1 MAQSN
6 LAHLSCH
13 HMNRFKIGNVV
24 CTHKLPIKINDF
36 WVIHWVGG
44 SEPIH
49 VNMQVILAK
58 TSIQMIKFEKRK
70 KKGKK
75 VPHWKKNA
83 HVHHLMYIIF
93 MCHHTI
99 GCWGD
104 PKFWQKKKKKKRST
118 WTLNPKPTTKKDLLP
133 KGCQS
138 KPHLGESNIT
148 LPSTPP
154 QGIQLLWECE
164 PGDDDHVMVL

>member
-1 MAQSN
+1 MTILKSEFVVMAQSN
-6 LAHLSCH
+6 VAHLTCC
-13 HMNRFKIGNVV
+13 HMNRFTIGNFV

-49 VNMQVILAK
+49 VNMQIILER

-70 KKGKK
+70 KKRKK
-75 VPHWKKNA
+75 GTTLEKECTSASLDVHYF
-83 HVHHLMYIIF
+83 HVSSHYRLL
-93 MCHHTI
+93 
-99 GCWGD
+99 
-104 PKFWQKKKKKKRST
+104 RST
-118 WTLNPKPTTKKDLLP
+118 WTHNPQPTTKKGRLP

-148 LPSTPP
+148 LPSAAPP

-164 PGDDDHVMVL
+164 PGDDHVMVL